1 MPDNGFIN
9 IIRSNTYF
17 KTSTGTCIDVI
28 LTNNQKFSEYRSDR
42 NRRQQPP
49 PVHILIFKNATK

>member
-28 LTNNQKFSEYRSDR
+28 LTNNQKLFRI
-42 NRRQQPP
+42 Q
-49 PVHILIFKNATK
+49 K